1 MVRHARVS
9 HRPSKVARV
18 HAKDKPVGSSTS
30 SDIKALNSSIMLI
43 SQKMKYLVRNE
54 KILGRNLI
62 VLNKKLKR
70 IDEKMDSGTL
80 GGMSLEDMAGIN
92 KSIRKMSE
100 RLALIE
106 AQISEIREN
115 YAMSEQL
122 QELKYVI
129 DSINPLEFVTL
140 DQVNK
145 LIDEKTGKK

>member
-1 MVRHARVS
+1 MARQARTS
-9 HRPSKVARV
+9 RRPQKVA
-18 HAKDKPVGSSTS
+18 HASRKDKPMGSGTS

-70 IDEKMDSGTL
+70 MDEKMDSGTL
-80 GGMSLEDMAGIN
+80 GGMSSEDMEGIN
-92 KSIRKMSE
+92 KNLKKMNE

-106 AQISEIREN
+106 AQLSEIRET
-115 YAMSEQL
+115 YAMTEQL

>member
-1 MVRHARVS
+1 MARQPRTS
-9 HRPSKVARV
+9 HRPRKVVRASG
-18 HAKDKPVGSSTS
+18 KDKSMGSGTS

-62 VLNKKLKR
+62 VLNKKLKH

-80 GGMSLEDMAGIN
+80 GGMSSEDLAGIT
-92 KSIRKMSE
+92 KTLKKMNE

-106 AQISEIREN
+106 AQISEIRET
-115 YAMSEQL
+115 YAMSDQL

-145 LIDEKTGKK
+145 LINDKIGKK

>member
-1 MVRHARVS
+1 MARHARAS
-9 HRPSKVARV
+9 RRPHKVAR
-18 HAKDKPVGSSTS
+18 APGKDKPMGSGTS

-43 SQKMKYLVRNE
+43 SQKMKYVVRNE

-70 IDEKMDSGTL
+70 IDEKMESGTL
-80 GGMSLEDMAGIN
+80 GGMSSEDLAGLN
-92 KSIRKMSE
+92 KNLKKMNE

-106 AQISEIREN
+106 AQLSEIRET